1 MRSNAKVSSKKKS
14 VKNTAPKNEMLDR
27 NEHPVEVEVVNS
39 GANKRR
45 KPAED
50 LYLNTKSP
58 DQDIRSLED
67 AVVHN
72 DLWMLKYN
80 INENGIGKILLPPS
94 LSVLLQS
101 DRVSI
106 SPTAGGSVHQIDLV
120 K

>member
-1 MRSNAKVSSKKKS
+1 MRSNTKVSGKKKS
-14 VKNTAPKNEMLDR
+14 IKDSALKTEILDP
-27 NEHPVEVEVVNS
+27 NVHPAEIKVANS

-45 KPAED
+45 KLAEKLD
-50 LYLNTKSP
+50 LNTKSS
-58 DQDIRSLED
+58 DQDSSSLED

-106 SPTAGGSVHQIDLV
+106 SPTAGGLFIRSI
-120 K
+120 

>member
-14 VKNTAPKNEMLDR
+14 VKNSAPKNKILDR
-27 NEHPVEVEVVNS
+27 NEHPVEVKVVVDS
-39 GANKRR
+39 GANK
-45 KPAED
+45 KGKLAED
-50 LYLNTKSP
+50 LYLNTKSS
-58 DQDIRSLED
+58 DQDSRSLED

-94 LSVLLQS
+94 LSILLQS

-106 SPTAGGSVHQIDLV
+106 SPTAGGLFIRSV
-120 K
+120 